1 MGMSKSFFFFSFL
14 VGCLVFAVLIQSQDQ
29 SGFISIDCGAPAKSA
44 YTEETT
50 GIKYISDEKFINS
63 GVRNSITSEL
73 QNKYKRQGWTLRS
86 FPQGKRNCYRI
97 NITSGSKYLIRAS
110 FVYGNYDG
118 QNGLP
123 RFDLH
128 LGPNLW
134 KTVEITNSSREV
146 YPEIIHVPSL
156 DHIQICLVDTG
167 SGTPFISVIELRT
180 LMNDTYVTQF
190 GSLSLYFRYDL
201 GSNKTYRYRDDDY
214 DRFWSADYN
223 PNWARIN
230 ASISSDSLAQNDYK
244 PAAIV
249 MSTAATP
256 VNESAPMEVWWPPE
270 NASDQFYVYMHFAE
284 LQVLEKNQ
292 TRSFN
297 ITVNGD
303 LFYADLVPKYRS
315 TNTVFSK
322 KATSGETISF
332 LLQRTHKSTLPPIL
346 NAIEVY
352 KIEDF
357 SQSETELGDVDA
369 ISTIKSS
376 FGVTRN
382 WQGDPCGPQD
392 YIWEGLNCTYN
403 GQNSPRITAL
413 NLSSSGLTGQIDPSI
428 TKLTML
434 EKLDL
439 SNNSL
444 NGPVPDFLSQ
454 LQNLNILNLQNNNF
468 TGALPTDLFEKS
480 KKGSLLLSVGQNPY
494 LCESP
499 PCNKKKKN
507 NIIIPVVASVG
518 GVLILVVATATLF
531 FTLKR
536 RKPRGTGPLETSQRV
551 EKIEEEKDTSLQ
563 VINRQYSYSD
573 VLNMTNNFNT
583 ILGKGG
589 FGTVYLGYIEETPV
603 AVKMLSL
610 SSAQGYRQFQAEVK
624 LLMRVHHRNLTS
636 LIGYCNEETNKGL
649 IYEYMAN
656 GNLQDY
662 LSGKGSRSK
671 FLTWEDRLW
680 IALDAAQGL
689 EYLHNGCKPPI
700 IHRDVKSSN
709 ILLDENFR
717 AKVADF
723 GLSKIIP
730 TDDGTHVS
738 TVVAGTPGYI
748 DPEYYIT
755 NRLMEKSDVFSFGA
769 VLFEIITC
777 LPVISRTHEKIHI
790 SDWVSSLVAKG
801 DIKAI
806 VDSRLN
812 GDFDSSSA
820 WRAVEMAMTCVSRN
834 PNGRP
839 TMSVVVNE
847 LKECL
852 AIEVA
857 RTKNNGADT
866 GDSVELVSLNMTSTE
881 YSPLARG
888 VVDLM
893 IFRNLNSSYGS
904 FWPLKPNLWLVQPAF
919 QSALGHVRSGTFDK
933 FKEAFDKAL
942 NGGEGFSA
950 AAKNCVESYMA
961 QFDEAC
967 ADIVVEKANWDTS
980 KVREKLHRDIDAHV
994 DVCWLHVGSDG
1005 FAGMHSVLNE
1015 SPFHFARSF
1024 ILPVL

>member
-1 MGMSKSFFFFSFL
+1 MGMSKSFFCFSFL
-14 VGCLVFAVLIQSQDQ
+14 VGCLVFAVLVQSQDQ

-50 GIKYISDEKFINS
+50 GIQYISDEKFINS
-63 GVRNSITSEL
+63 GVGNSITSEL
-73 QNKYKRQGWTLRS
+73 QNKYKRQVWTLRS
-86 FPQGKRNCYRI
+86 FPQGTRNCYRI
-97 NITSGSKYLIRAS
+97 NITSGSKYLIRAN

-118 QNGLP
+118 PNRLP
-123 RFDLH
+123 KFDLH

-134 KTVEITNSSREV
+134 QTVKITNPSGEV
-146 YPEIIHVPSL
+146 DPEIIHVPSL

-167 SGTPFISVIELRT
+167 SGTPFISAIDLRT

-190 GSLSLYFRYDL
+190 GSLSLHSRLDL
-201 GSNKTYRYRDDDY
+201 GSTSKKTYRYSDDDY
-214 DRFWSADYN
+214 DRSWSAPAYN
-223 PNWARIN
+223 PNWAQIN
-230 ASISSDSLAQNDYK
+230 ASISSDSLAQNVYK

-256 VNESAPMEVWWPPE
+256 VNEIAPMEVSWAPE

-284 LQVLEKNQ
+284 LRVLEKNQ
-292 TRSFN
+292 TRSFD

-303 LFYADLVPKYRS
+303 LFYADVVPKYRS

-322 KATSGETISF
+322 KATSGEKISF

-352 KIEDF
+352 TIKDF
-357 SQSETELGDVDA
+357 SQSETEQGDVDA
-369 ISTIKSS
+369 ITTIKFS

-382 WQGDPCGPQD
+382 WQGDPCGPLN

-454 LQNLNILNLQNNNF
+454 LQNLKILNLQNNNF
-468 TGALPTDLFEKS
+468 IGALPTDLVEKS

-531 FTLKR
+531 LTLKR
-536 RKPRGTGPLETSQRV
+536 RKPRGPLETSQRV
-551 EKIEEEKDTSLQ
+551 EKIEEKDTSLQ

-610 SSAQGYRQFQAEVK
+610 SSAQGYQQFQAEVK
-624 LLMRVHHRNLTS
+624 LLMRVHHKNLTS
-636 LIGYCNEETNKGL
+636 LTGYCNEETNMGL
-649 IYEYMAN
+649 IYEYMAK

-662 LSGKGSRSK
+662 LSGNGSRSK

-709 ILLDENFR
+709 ILLNENFR

-738 TVVAGTPGYI
+738 TVVVGTPGYI
-748 DPEYYIT
+748 DPEYSIT
-755 NRLMEKSDVFSFGA
+755 NRLTEKSDVFSFGA
-769 VLFEIITC
+769 VLFEIITS
-777 LPVISRTHEKIHI
+777 LPVILRTHEKIHI
-790 SDWVSSLVAKG
+790 SDWVNSLVAKG
-801 DIKAI
+801 NIRAI
-806 VDSRLN
+806 VDPRLN

-820 WRAVEMAMTCVSRN
+820 WRAVEMATTCVSSN

-839 TMSVVVNE
+839 TMSEVVNE

-866 GDSVELVSLNMTSTE
+866 GEAVELVSLNMTSTE
-881 YSPLARG
+881 YSPLAR
-888 VVDLM
+888 
-893 IFRNLNSSYGS
+893 
-904 FWPLKPNLWLVQPAF
+904 
-919 QSALGHVRSGTFDK
+919 
-933 FKEAFDKAL
+933 
-942 NGGEGFSA
+942 
-950 AAKNCVESYMA
+950 
-961 QFDEAC
+961 
-967 ADIVVEKANWDTS
+967 
-980 KVREKLHRDIDAHV
+980 
-994 DVCWLHVGSDG
+994 
-1005 FAGMHSVLNE
+1005 
-1015 SPFHFARSF
+1015 
-1024 ILPVL
+1024 